1 MNTTW
6 LKTQGEINEQQR
18 LSKRNNGYDSIFR
31 IPFNL
36 NDFNDGDV
44 MNIRDSYKLDGILK
58 KTKLEIALDN
68 CNHTMELVR
77 TIVPILVLII
87 QVIILFKI

>member
-1 MNTTW
+1 M
-6 LKTQGEINEQQR
+6 KSEIKQE
-18 LSKRNNGYDSIFR
+18 SD
-31 IPFNL
+31 
-36 NDFNDGDV
+36 
-44 MNIRDSYKLDGILK
+44 MNIRDLYKLDGNLK
-58 KTKLEIALDN
+58 KSKLEIALDN

>member
-1 MNTTW
+1 M
-6 LKTQGEINEQQR
+6 
-18 LSKRNNGYDSIFR
+18 
-31 IPFNL
+31 
-36 NDFNDGDV
+36 
-44 MNIRDSYKLDGILK
+44 KLTFPITNMTDMK
-58 KTKLEIALDN
+58 KSKLEVALDK

>member
-1 MNTTW
+1 
-6 LKTQGEINEQQR
+6 
-18 LSKRNNGYDSIFR
+18 
-31 IPFNL
+31 
-36 NDFNDGDV
+36 
-44 MNIRDSYKLDGILK
+44 MNIKFPKGGEMKINFPITDMKDIK
-58 KTKLEIALDN
+58 KSKLEVALDN